1 MGLNIIIVIIV
12 MSRAAASCRGDHDDH
27 KKKAHTIFTIT
38 HTRITLVVVVEDIMI
53 LVN

>member
-38 HTRITLVVVVEDIMI
+38 HTRITLVVVEDIMI
-53 LVN
+53 LVS